1 MRGTVPFR
9 QAFQKFALV
18 QCITASSLHS
28 NSPSSRKG
36 SEGLSYY
43 RGWNKYCTSRTQFP
57 SECRVVLKIV
67 VNPPAPPDF
76 NVAGGCCAA
85 LGPCALLSLPPASWK
100 INCTP
105 GLTHSR
111 DAQHPTLKLGGEGR
125 GMLWQL
131 GGMHE

>member
-18 QCITASSLHS
+18 QCIMASPLHL
-28 NSPSSRKG
+28 NLPSSRKG
-36 SEGLSYY
+36 SQGLSYY

-85 LGPCALLSLPPASWK
+85 LGPCALLSPPCQLENKLHPWAYTFTRRSASN
-100 INCTP
+100 IEI
-105 GLTHSR
+105 GR
-111 DAQHPTLKLGGEGR
+111 GREGR
-125 GMLWQL
+125 AMTVGR
-131 GGMHE
+131 HA